1 MCLIIFSLLFSIN
14 AFAYNSDYLDD
25 TSWVDS
31 ESAIT
36 KIVGCEGH
44 DKVMDCAISYLVDEE
59 NSTVYFQVLASN
71 FGITKDS
78 NVRLYFDVFADNKL
92 YSFYVD
98 KSGLHSTNDYSK
110 LFKAKSHFISSA
122 DVGSG
127 TYIAALDVKTKA
139 YVNRINLSFS
149 VDSMKYELID
159 GITLNKLMTTKKP
172 TTTKINT
179 TNFNR
184 ATTQRNN
191 KNLPPVTVIIEDSTT
206 KKSKKSNSKTE
217 SSTKFVGQNKYHTTT
232 VKNNSKS
239 KKSKT
244 ESKSKTNA
252 SNEQGPTEVVWN
264 TYKKH
269 GSGSININTPTA
281 VGLALGVVGLLL
293 ISYTLGK
300 ASNKKENNKDD
311 KENEKD
317 SSDDENKIN
326 DDFEF

>member
-1 MCLIIFSLLFSIN
+1 MNIFKRFRHFIIFAMCLIIFSLSFSIN
-14 AFAYNSDYLDD
+14 AFAYNSDYLHD

-71 FGITKDS
+71 FEITKDS
-78 NVRLYFDVFADNKL
+78 DVRLYFDVFADNKL

-98 KSGLHSTNDYSK
+98 KSGLQSTNDYSK
-110 LFKAKSHFISSA
+110 LFKAKSKFISSA

-159 GITLNKLMTTKKP
+159 GITLNELMTTKKSR
-172 TTTKINT
+172 TTKINT

-184 ATTQRNN
+184 ATT
-191 KNLPPVTVIIEDSTT
+191 
-206 KKSKKSNSKTE
+206 
-217 SSTKFVGQNKYHTTT
+217 
-232 VKNNSKS
+232 
-239 KKSKT
+239 
-244 ESKSKTNA
+244 
-252 SNEQGPTEVVWN
+252 
-264 TYKKH
+264 
-269 GSGSININTPTA
+269 
-281 VGLALGVVGLLL
+281 
-293 ISYTLGK
+293 
-300 ASNKKENNKDD
+300 
-311 KENEKD
+311 
-317 SSDDENKIN
+317 
-326 DDFEF
+326 